1 MRMVAVAFVVAS
13 CSLANNANP
22 HARCCL
28 LLLLYA
34 QALLY
39 LVPCTLGV
47 VLLLAAC
54 RGELHLLLDAVLDS
68 QEESVEVDAT
78 DANGSAAAG
87 APGEQH
93 VALLAGQQ
101 GSHCGSSGD
110 GQGVSAQQHVLR
122 A

>member
-1 MRMVAVAFVVAS
+1 MR
-13 CSLANNANP
+13 CGHTNP
-22 HARCCL
+22 HALCCL
-28 LLLLYA
+28 LLLLFV

-54 RGELHLLLDAVLDS
+54 RGELHLLLDAVLDP
-68 QEESVEVDAT
+68 QEESLEVDAT

-101 GSHCGSSGD
+101 GSHCGSSSD
-110 GQGVSAQQHVLR
+110 GQGVGMQQHVLR